1 MKLPKLFKIS
11 ILKKYKMF
19 FVDGTL
25 PSGEVVTAYT
35 KNKGG
40 FKKEMAPG
48 KEVYVSFH
56 DDPNRKTKYSVELIH
71 HNGKLSGVD
80 PNIAHKLLDEYLL
93 NHKEIKVLQK
103 ETSIKDSR
111 LDLKL
116 SINGIEGY
124 GEIKS
129 VLSYEHNTARFP
141 EAPTPRG
148 QKHLKLLIELA
159 KKKIPVYL
167 FYIVQV
173 PHAEKLLICKDI
185 DPEYGKLMISAQKA
199 GVKIIALKCDIS
211 LKDISISTEI
221 PIEV

>member
-1 MKLPKLFKIS
+1 MKLPKLYKIT

-25 PSGEVVTAYT
+25 SSGEVITAYT

-40 FKKEMAPG
+40 FKKEMASG

-71 HNGKLSGVD
+71 NQGVLSGVD
-80 PNIAHKLLDEYLL
+80 PNISHKLLSEYLL
-93 NHKEIKVLQK
+93 DNKEIQIIQK
-103 ETSIKDSR
+103 ETTIKDSR

-116 SINGIEGY
+116 QVKGIEGY

-129 VLSYEHNTARFP
+129 VLSYDNNIARFP

-148 QKHLKLLIELA
+148 QKHLTLLIELA
-159 KKKIPVYL
+159 KKNIPAFL

-185 DPEYGKLMISAQKA
+185 DPEYGKLMRAAKKQE
-199 GVKIIALKCDIS
+199 LK
-211 LKDISISTEI
+211 
-221 PIEV
+221 

>member
-1 MKLPKLFKIS
+1 MKLPRLYKMT

-25 PSGEVVTAYT
+25 SSGEVITAYT

-40 FKKEMAPG
+40 FKKEMASG

-71 HNGKLSGVD
+71 NQGVLSGVD
-80 PNIAHKLLDEYLL
+80 PNISHKLLSEYLL
-93 NHKEIKVLQK
+93 DNKEIQIIQK
-103 ETSIKDSR
+103 ETTIKDSR

-116 SINGIEGY
+116 QVKGIEGY

-129 VLSYEHNTARFP
+129 VLSYDNNIARFP

-148 QKHLKLLIELA
+148 QKHLTLLIELA
-159 KKKIPVYL
+159 KKTFRHSCFISSKFPMLKNCL
-167 FYIVQV
+167 F
-173 PHAEKLLICKDI
+173 
-185 DPEYGKLMISAQKA
+185 
-199 GVKIIALKCDIS
+199 VKI
-211 LKDISISTEI
+211 STQSMEN
-221 PIEV
+221 